1 MMALQQCQLKYEEE
15 NNSCTS
21 GATVPG
27 DVGENR
33 AEPDLLAV
41 RFLMVKIIRKSIVKT
56 VLFLLFLTIGINFLF
71 FKKRIWYIYKVN

>member
-15 NNSCTS
+15 NCTS

-27 DVGENR
+27 NVGENR

-41 RFLMVKIIRKSIVKT
+41 RFLMVKIIRESIVT
-56 VLFLLFLTIGINFLF
+56 AVLFLLFLTIGINFLF

>member
-1 MMALQQCQLKYEEE
+1 MKHAEE
-15 NNSCTS
+15 NNSCAS

-27 DVGENR
+27 DFGENR
-33 AEPDLLAV
+33 AEPDLFAV
-41 RFLMVKIIRKSIVKT
+41 HFLMVKIIRKSIVKT